1 MTVRVRNLTALG
13 LTSGIG
19 SLLVG
24 ARQAGFEVLGNVEW
38 RRYYFSKDP
47 RGRNTCTENFP
58 GAIFKNKIEDLTPQE
73 IERVMN
79 ADLALSHPECG
90 RYSQLSSMNTDQSDD
105 PGDIP
110 LFVDLVARLKP
121 KFFIMDDLPKCFKAF
136 PMREFSVRLPEYDLY
151 PEWISNFH
159 YGNVQK
165 NRKRMFMVG
174 AMKSERWAFRP
185 GERENALTLRDV
197 IGDLGEPRA
206 GSNYPNHDPHVLDEI
221 VGRGKHLETLG
232 RDRAATY
239 ADLRDFFQSNPS
251 GTILRY
257 VSSTGKIKVKP
268 SHATGYWNAH
278 AHVLDGASLSM
289 HPIRCL
295 PYTIRERAR
304 IQGFPD
310 DFVFYGTRLNAAGEW
325 NHEKNN
331 NIIKQTGKAM
341 PIQFARYASEQVAAH
356 LLGSPFES
364 SGHRLIPPNPWVDDA
379 KRWYCDNVGYSDQAR
394 ACGECWLYSTCSI
407 RSSRYGIGAAVKSI
421 TSAAPA
427 SADAA
432 TGGDLTSAGPTGLG
446 SGKPSGDAGETGQ
459 AARPRRVAART
470 RSAPARSSRFAE
482 LPEGGEFGLF
492 EEGES

>member
-47 RGRNTCTENFP
+47 LGRNTFTENFP

-341 PIQFARYASEQVAAH
+341 PIQCERAGRGTPPRLTVRVVRPPPHTAEPLGRRREALVLRQRRLLRPGSGLRRVLALLYLLDTVEQIRYRRRGQVH
-356 LLGSPFES
+356 
-364 SGHRLIPPNPWVDDA
+364 
-379 KRWYCDNVGYSDQAR
+379 
-394 ACGECWLYSTCSI
+394 SI
-407 RSSRYGIGAAVKSI
+407 RSA
-421 TSAAPA
+421 
-427 SADAA
+427 
-432 TGGDLTSAGPTGLG
+432 GLG
-446 SGKPSGDAGETGQ
+446 RCSHGRGPHIRGSDGAQFWQ
-459 AARPRRVAART
+459 ALGRRR
-470 RSAPARSSRFAE
+470 
-482 LPEGGEFGLF
+482 
-492 EEGES
+492 